1 MSLFRSSL
9 YTKHNNSEVYIGPT
23 ATPAFGRYNYKFFE
37 GIEPLMAFSNITK
50 MAKQYILNKE
60 GFRRYGNEQ
69 ALLALPPLFLKAAK
83 ELVPSLSSNNI
94 EPSNKIGIRSQLYD
108 NDKQKL
114 VNDFLCLNGPNS
126 THVLNAIS
134 PAFTSSF
141 ELADLIIDQIN

>member
-1 MSLFRSSL
+1 M
-9 YTKHNNSEVYIGPT
+9 
-23 ATPAFGRYNYKFFE
+23 
-37 GIEPLMAFSNITK
+37 
-50 MAKQYILNKE
+50 
-60 GFRRYGNEQ
+60 
-69 ALLALPPLFLKAAK
+69 KAAK

-141 ELADLIIDQIN
+141 ELADLIIDQINFN